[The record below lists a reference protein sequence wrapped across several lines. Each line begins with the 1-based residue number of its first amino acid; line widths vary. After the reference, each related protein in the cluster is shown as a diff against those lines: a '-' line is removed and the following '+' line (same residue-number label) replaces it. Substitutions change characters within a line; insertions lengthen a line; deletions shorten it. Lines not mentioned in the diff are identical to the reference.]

1 MRARAM
7 ALLLVAAGAQAAPD
21 TLYALP
27 PEAQVRRVLA
37 SLPSL
42 RQGAL
47 NTQLAGAERDKLIAG
62 PYEWTLRA
70 GASGRRAPGGE
81 RYLEQEMAL
90 ERPLRWFGKAGQD
103 QALGEQGLAVARAL
117 YADAWHEAGRALLRD
132 WFDALG
138 ELAGV
143 ARLEEQLAVT
153 QQLQAAAARRLRA
166 GDGAALELL
175 QADTEQ
181 QRVLALLQQARQRSE
196 QPLTLLAVSYPGLP
210 LPQDAALP
218 LPLPQAS
225 TGSDS
230 VPAWVERI
238 AHDNHELQLAQA
250 EADLYAMRASRLAS
264 DAMPDP
270 TLALRAA
277 RERDGQE
284 RVFGVSLSFPL
295 PGAGRAADKSGAA
308 IKASM
313 ARERLAQTQLRVTL
327 AARRAASDS
336 VHSHAIWATL
346 QQVQQ
351 QTIGQAELMQRA
363 YQAGEGTLSAA
374 LAGRRLALD
383 AALAAQTAQIEA
395 LAAQARLQLDA
406 HAIWSID

>member
-1 MRARAM
+1 MKARALV
-7 ALLLVAAGAQAAPD
+7 LLFLAAGAQAAPG
-21 TLYALP
+21 TPSALP
-27 PEAQVRRVLA
+27 PEAEVRRVLA
-37 SLPSL
+37 SLPAL
-42 RQGAL
+42 RQGVL
-47 NTQLAGAERDKLIAG
+47 NTQLAGAERDKLAAG
-62 PYEWTLRA
+62 PYEWTVRA
-70 GASGRRAPGGE
+70 GASRRTAPGAE
-81 RYLEQEMAL
+81 RYLEQEVAL
-90 ERPLRWFGKAGQD
+90 ERPLRWFGKASLD

-117 YADAWHEAGRALLRD
+117 HGDAWHEAGRALLRD
-132 WFDALG
+132 WFDALR

-153 QQLQAAAARRLRA
+153 QRLQSIAARRVQA
-166 GDGAALELL
+166 GDGAALDLL

-181 QRVLALLQQARQRSE
+181 RRVLALLQQARQRSE
-196 QPLTLLAVSYPGLP
+196 QSLTLLAISYPGLP
-210 LPQDAALP
+210 RPQADS
-218 LPLPQAS
+218 LPLPQA
-225 TGSDS
+225 GSEDAS
-230 VPAWVERI
+230 SWAERI
-238 AHDNHELQLAQA
+238 VHDNHELQLAQA

-295 PGAGRAADKSGAA
+295 PGAGRTADRSAAA

-313 ARERLAQTQLRVTL
+313 ARERVAQTQLRVAL

-336 VHSHAIWATL
+336 VHSHAIWETL
-346 QQVQQ
+346 QEVQQ
-351 QTIGQAELMQRA
+351 QTIRQAELMQRA
-363 YQAGEGTLSAA
+363 YQAGECTLAVA
-374 LAGRRLALD
+374 LAGRRQALD
-383 AALAAQTAQIEA
+383 AALTAQTAQIEA

>member
-1 MRARAM
+1 MKARALV
-7 ALLLVAAGAQAAPD
+7 LLFLAAGAQAAPG
-21 TLYALP
+21 TPSALP
-27 PEAQVRRVLA
+27 PEAEVRRVLA
-37 SLPSL
+37 SLPAL
-42 RQGAL
+42 RQGVL
-47 NTQLAGAERDKLIAG
+47 NTQLAGAERDKLAAG
-62 PYEWTLRA
+62 PYEWTVRA
-70 GASGRRAPGGE
+70 GASRRTAPGAE
-81 RYLEQEMAL
+81 RYLEQEVAL
-90 ERPLRWFGKAGQD
+90 ERPLRWFGKASLD

-117 YADAWHEAGRALLRD
+117 HGDAWHEAGRALLRD
-132 WFDALG
+132 WFDALRD
-138 ELAGV
+138 LAGV

-153 QQLQAAAARRLRA
+153 QRLQSIAARRVQA
-166 GDGAALELL
+166 GDGAALDLL

-181 QRVLALLQQARQRSE
+181 RRVLALLQQARQRSE
-196 QPLTLLAVSYPGLP
+196 QTLTLLAISYPGLP
-210 LPQDAALP
+210 RPQADS
-218 LPLPQAS
+218 LPLPQA
-225 TGSDS
+225 GSEDAS
-230 VPAWVERI
+230 SWAERI
-238 AHDNHELQLAQA
+238 VHDNHELQLAQA

-295 PGAGRAADKSGAA
+295 PGAGRTADRSAAA

-313 ARERLAQTQLRVTL
+313 ARERVAQTQLRVAL

-346 QQVQQ
+346 QEVQQ
-351 QTIGQAELMQRA
+351 QTIRQAELMQRA
-363 YQAGEGTLSAA
+363 YQAGECTLAVA
-374 LAGRRLALD
+374 LAGRRQALD
-383 AALAAQTAQIEA
+383 AALTAQTAQIEA

>member
-1 MRARAM
+1 MKARAL
-7 ALLLVAAGAQAAPD
+7 ALLFLAAGAQAAPGAPS
-21 TLYALP
+21 ALP
-27 PEAQVRRVLA
+27 PEAEVRRVLA
-37 SLPSL
+37 SLPAL
-42 RQGAL
+42 RQGVL
-47 NTQLAGAERDKLIAG
+47 NTQLAGAERDKLAAG
-62 PYEWTLRA
+62 PYEWTVRA
-70 GASGRRAPGGE
+70 GASRRTAPGAE
-81 RYLEQEMAL
+81 RYLEQEVAL
-90 ERPLRWFGKAGQD
+90 ERPLRWFGKASLD

-117 YADAWHEAGRALLRD
+117 HGDAWHEAGRALLRD
-132 WFDALG
+132 WFDALR

-153 QQLQAAAARRLRA
+153 QRLQSIAARRVQA
-166 GDGAALELL
+166 GDGAALDLL

-181 QRVLALLQQARQRSE
+181 RRVLALLQQARQRSE
-196 QPLTLLAVSYPGLP
+196 QTLTLLAVSYPGLP
-210 LPQDAALP
+210 RPQADS
-218 LPLPQAS
+218 LPLPQA
-225 TGSDS
+225 GSEAAS
-230 VPAWVERI
+230 SWAERI
-238 AHDNHELQLAQA
+238 VHDNHELQLAQA

-295 PGAGRAADKSGAA
+295 PGAGRAADRSAAA

-313 ARERLAQTQLRVTL
+313 ARERVAQTQLRVTL

-336 VHSHAIWATL
+336 VHSHAIWITL
-346 QQVQQ
+346 QEVQQ
-351 QTIGQAELMQRA
+351 QTIRQAELMQRA
-363 YQAGEGTLSAA
+363 YQAGECTLAVA
-374 LAGRRLALD
+374 LAGRRQALD
-383 AALAAQTAQIEA
+383 AALTAQTAQIES